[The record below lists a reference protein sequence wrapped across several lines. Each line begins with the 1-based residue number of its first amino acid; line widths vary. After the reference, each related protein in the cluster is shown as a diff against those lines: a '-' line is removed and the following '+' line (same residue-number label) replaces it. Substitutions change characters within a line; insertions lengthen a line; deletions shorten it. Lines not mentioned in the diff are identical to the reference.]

1 MIHSRHD
8 KNMGKKCK
16 AFSGFKHIMLKAHCH
31 ETWKA
36 QTWALFVP
44 FYHSTVT
51 SAVKMRYAVKNA
63 VQPRA

>member
-1 MIHSRHD
+1 MV
-8 KNMGKKCK
+8 KKTARCFLARKK
-16 AFSGFKHIMLKAHCH
+16 AIFKHIMLKAHCH

-51 SAVKMRYAVKNA
+51 SAVKTRYAEKNA
-63 VQPRA
+63 VQPRAQ